1 MYRIFFLAI
10 VFGLLSAPISYA
22 QFSDSGIGSDI
33 SITSIPENPG
43 PLEPVFLELKSYS
56 ADLNQANIV
65 WRYNGTIVSS
75 GIGKTKF
82 NTLAPKANTS
92 VLLTATISGSGIT
105 STTASINLRTASIDL
120 LWEAVGA
127 YTPPFYK
134 GKALFLTNGTI
145 RVTAIPTRSAPK
157 NISFLWTRNDDVD
170 EDSSG
175 YNRDSIVFENDI
187 LKKDEH
193 ISVDTQG
200 GFFGGSNTITISPSK
215 PQLVM
220 YQKKDGYIDYNNGFL
235 SSFSTGEPGVVLR
248 FEPYF
253 FSTPNS
259 IANDLIFDMKN
270 NNNSLYGYNKPN
282 ELSLSRPDNGGLS
295 AISVGVNTAVYSL
308 QNILKQFNILF
319 K

>member
-1 MYRIFFLAI
+1 MYRIFFVAM
-10 VFGLLSAPISYA
+10 VFGLLWTPISYA
-22 QFSDSGIGSDI
+22 QFSDNGMGTDV
-33 SITSIPENPG
+33 SITAIPENPG

-56 ADLNQANIV
+56 ADLNQVNVV

-92 VLLTATISGSGIT
+92 VLLTATISGSGVT
-105 STTASINLRTASIDL
+105 STTAAINLRTASIDL
-120 LWEAVGA
+120 LWEAVDS

-134 GKALFLTNGTI
+134 GKALFLANGTL

-157 NISFLWTRNDDVD
+157 NISFLWSRNGSVD
-170 EDSSG
+170 SDLSG
-175 YNRDSIVFENDI
+175 YNKDSIIFENDI
-187 LKKDEH
+187 LKKEER
-193 ISVDTQG
+193 ISVEAQG
-200 GFFGGSNTITISPSK
+200 GFFGGSNTLSLSPSK
-215 PQLVM
+215 PQLVV
-220 YQKKDGYIDYNNGFL
+220 YQKRDGFIDYNNGHL
-235 SSFSTGEPGVVLR
+235 SSFATGEPGIILR

-259 IANDLIFDMKN
+259 ISNDLVFDIKN

-282 ELSLSRPDNGGLS
+282 ELSLSRPDNGGQS
-295 AISVGVNTAVYSL
+295 IISVGVSTTAYSL

-319 K
+319 Q